1 MPPPHDEKTRLLT
14 SRQCD
19 NVRLFAY
26 HGSDSSLVY
35 KFFLSPLAQGCVDW
49 FTPAWMAPNVITT
62 LGLAFTML
70 AAGLTLAYNPEFD
83 RDDPDV
89 GWLAAVS
96 SCCMFLYQTFDN
108 MDGKQAR
115 KTGSS
120 SPLGLLFDHG
130 CDAINVCLSIIPV
143 ASALGLGWNDRS
155 AMLLAV
161 IPLIPFYSQTWELY
175 YMKTMVL
182 PIINGP
188 SEGLLMA
195 IAMMMT
201 TYHTGSAVWFH
212 RPLPFPFLLLPT
224 STSGMEELLI
234 PCKFLTLVAV
244 TGAAGTC
251 ILNFSNVQRRVAE
264 KDGPFSQANPVLGFL
279 PFAVFYGSLL
289 LWLSHS
295 QVALEPAFRWWT
307 LLLGSSVF
315 IEMVSH
321 INLMHIVDG
330 TLRPRERYWVCCIAY
345 FAVTSL
351 PAVRPLLPEA
361 LGERYLLVPC
371 ALAACFVTVRM
382 LHRMNQEVAEALG
395 IYVFVL
401 GKKPPLNIEKRH

>member
-1 MPPPHDEKTRLLT
+1 MPRLLT
-14 SRQCD
+14 PAQSE
-19 NVRLFAY
+19 NVRAFAY

-35 KFFLSPLAQGCVDW
+35 KFFLSPLAEGCVHW
-49 FTPAWMAPNVITT
+49 LTPAWMAPNVITT
-62 LGLAFTML
+62 IGLAFNIL
-70 AAGLTLAYNPEFD
+70 AAGLSMAYNPHFD
-83 RDDPDV
+83 RDDADV

-155 AMLLAV
+155 AMLFAV

-182 PIINGP
+182 PVINGP

-201 TYHTGSAVWFH
+201 TYHTGSAAWFH
-212 RPLPFPFLLLPT
+212 RSQKLPLL
-224 STSGMEELLI
+224 SAELV
-234 PCKFLTLVAV
+234 PCKFLTVVAV
-244 TGAAGTC
+244 TGAACTC
-251 ILNFSNVQRRVAE
+251 SLNFFNVLQKLR
-264 KDGPFSQANPVLGFL
+264 KISDGNSPPGSSPLQSFL
-279 PFAVFYGSLL
+279 PFIVFYSSLL
-289 LWLSHS
+289 IWLSHS

-330 TLRPRERYWVCCIAY
+330 TLQPWRRYWVCCIAY
-345 FAVTSL
+345 LAVISL
-351 PAVRPLLPEA
+351 PTIRPHVPEV

-371 ALAACFVTVRM
+371 ALAACLVTVRM
-382 LHRMNQEVAEALG
+382 LHMMNQEVAEALG
-395 IYVFVL
+395 IYVFVM
-401 GKKPPLNIEKRH
+401 GKKPPCVKSG